1 MLIRVN
7 VRIIGPG
14 PPSTPIEK
22 GLNMLPFAR
31 PGVRLA
37 ALVALLVS
45 VLGTGAAASA
55 PAQPPA
61 PAALPSPLRFV
72 SYLDLECFPTERY
85 QPPDTVIAT
94 RHLNP
99 VLANLPEE
107 KTRLG
112 VREELCVPVAK
123 DDLFPPKDVLP
134 FIQFVDLSCYRI
146 EGEEVNVPLRLD
158 HLNPLLAEQLPAR
171 EVAILFPVQLCVP
184 VLKNGVV
191 PPDEVR
197 RLVSFIDLKCYL
209 EKPPEPLNLGL
220 ALTHLNPVLADR
232 LPPHKAV
239 VLDNRKLCVPVQKN
253 DQRIPDEVLDIVR
266 WIDLEK
272 YNVET
277 EPLPEPV
284 TLTIDHLNPLLADL
298 PTEKVTLTQGRH
310 LMVPVAKNGEFPP
323 EG

>member
-1 MLIRVN
+1 ML
-7 VRIIGPG
+7 
-14 PPSTPIEK
+14 
-22 GLNMLPFAR
+22 MFAR

-37 ALVALLVS
+37 ALVALMIS
-45 VLGTGAAASA
+45 VLGTSAAASA
-55 PAQPPA
+55 PAQLPT

-72 SYLDLECFPTERY
+72 SYLDLECFPTELY
-85 QPPDTVIAT
+85 QPPDTVIVT

-99 VLANLPEE
+99 VLADLPEE

-123 DDLFPPKDVLP
+123 NDLFPPRDVLP

-158 HLNPLLAEQLPAR
+158 HLNPLLAELFPAR

-184 VLKNGVV
+184 VMKNGVE

-209 EKPPEPLNLGL
+209 EKPPEPLGL
-220 ALTHLNPVLADR
+220 DLTLTHLNPVLVDR

-239 VLDNRKLCVPVQKN
+239 VLDNRELCVPVQKD
-253 DQRIPDEVLDIVR
+253 DQQIPDDVLNIVR

-272 YNVET
+272 YDIKA
-277 EPLPEPV
+277 EPLREPV
-284 TLTIDHLNPLLADL
+284 TLTLDHLNPLLADL
-298 PTEKVTLTQGRH
+298 PTEKVTLTQARH

-323 EG
+323 DS